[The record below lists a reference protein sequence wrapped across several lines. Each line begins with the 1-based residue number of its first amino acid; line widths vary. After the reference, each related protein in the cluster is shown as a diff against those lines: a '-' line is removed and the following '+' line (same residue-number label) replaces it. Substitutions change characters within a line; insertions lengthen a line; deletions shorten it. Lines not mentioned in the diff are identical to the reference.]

1 MMRCDLC
8 ECLVPDG
15 VRLCTLHRKQYSEMR
30 NALVMNL
37 ANNASIAGAP
47 DTVQDT
53 YIKGAMKLAQKAMNA
68 IIAADV
74 SDASK
79 DGIK

>member
-15 VRLCTLHRKQYSEMR
+15 VRLCTIHRKQYSEMR
-30 NALVMNL
+30 NALLMNL
-37 ANNASIAGAP
+37 ARDPNMAAAP
-47 DTVQDT
+47 DSVQET
-53 YIKGAMKLAQKAMNA
+53 YIKGAMKLAQRAMNA
-68 IIAADV
+68 IIAADI